1 MGSFLFGIII
11 LGIVTGIV
19 FFILYELNNKEFKIN
34 KYYQYLKNVLIFL
47 SLFLC
52 IYIIGNILS
61 NGWNLNLSPIEEIKG
76 GTKVWIGFWGSLFGG
91 LIGTLGVIYVAHIQN
106 NLQKKYIANQ
116 DELDNE
122 RLRIEMTSNQSDI
135 YLNKMNDY
143 QAEVKKYIGHN
154 KDLIK
159 SLEPIKKNKNIDQD
173 RYFKEEIYLKMNKGH
188 NELNELISSINST
201 IDGIKIVFKEDEL
214 LQIHA
219 NKIQK
224 NYNDVASILVY
235 LEIKYNNK
243 ENSIE
248 KNEEKFKELNVFY
261 DKELYLNLQNEIIK
275 KYEPYSD
282 IELLN
287 KLLDNIYVSNRLIHK
302 LCNRMNVYVANLIIK
317 LK

>member
-34 KYYQYLKNVLIFL
+34 KYYQYLKNVLMFL

-106 NLQKKYIANQ
+106 NLQKKYIASQ

-159 SLEPIKKNKNIDQD
+159 SLEPIKMNKNIDQD

-188 NELNELISSINST
+188 NELNELVSSINST
-201 IDGIKIVFKEDEL
+201 IDRIKIVFKEDEL

-224 NYNDVASILVY
+224 NYKDVASILLY

-302 LCNRMNVYVANLIIK
+302 LCNRINVYVANLIIK

>member
-34 KYYQYLKNVLIFL
+34 KYYQYLKNVLMFL
-47 SLFLC
+47 SLFLG

-106 NLQKKYIANQ
+106 NLQKKYIASQ

-159 SLEPIKKNKNIDQD
+159 SLEPIKMNKNIDQD

-188 NELNELISSINST
+188 NELNELVSSINST
-201 IDGIKIVFKEDEL
+201 IDRIKIVFKEDEL

-224 NYNDVASILVY
+224 NYKDVASILLY

-248 KNEEKFKELNVFY
+248 KNEEKFKELDVFY

-302 LCNRMNVYVANLIIK
+302 LCNRINVYVANLIIK